1 VVYIASGAD
10 AEEIFRQETVLF
22 GMAKSENHGADEA
35 VQVKLLTIDGC
46 HGHIHHER
54 PRSPITNYELL
65 ACLLPGLL
73 VAAV

>member
-1 VVYIASGAD
+1 
-10 AEEIFRQETVLF
+10 
-22 GMAKSENHGADEA
+22 MAKSENHGADEA